1 MLYVTLPEE
10 KTRKASF
17 YLAMEEFVA
26 HNVTND
32 DCLFYWQVGP
42 SVVFGRNQ
50 LIRNEVNLTYCR
62 EHNINIFRRKSGGGC
77 VYADKDNVM
86 FSFITSN
93 ENVGFTFNRY
103 INMMVLMLRKMGV
116 NASATGRN
124 DIMIDGKK
132 VSGNAFYHIP
142 GRSIVHG
149 TMLYDTDMENMVNS
163 ITPADEKL
171 KSKGVESVRQHVAL
185 LKDYISLDI
194 EDFKMFIRRN
204 LCDGEH
210 MLTSHDIEEIEKI
223 ERDTY
228 LSHDFI
234 YGKDP
239 RHTLTKRRRIEGVGD
254 IEIHLEMKGDMIKGA
269 SLHGDFF
276 STGNS
281 AETLL
286 KRLENV
292 RLERSA
298 ITDAL
303 PDNTENIILN
313 LKKEDL
319 INMLINNEN

>member
-1 MLYVTLPEE
+1 
-10 KTRKASF
+10 
-17 YLAMEEFVA
+17 
-26 HNVTND
+26 
-32 DCLFYWQVGP
+32 
-42 SVVFGRNQ
+42 
-50 LIRNEVNLTYCR
+50 
-62 EHNINIFRRKSGGGC
+62 
-77 VYADKDNVM
+77 
-86 FSFITSN
+86 
-93 ENVGFTFNRY
+93 
-103 INMMVLMLRKMGV
+103 
-116 NASATGRN
+116 
-124 DIMIDGKK
+124 
-132 VSGNAFYHIP
+132 
-142 GRSIVHG
+142 
-149 TMLYDTDMENMVNS
+149 
-163 ITPADEKL
+163 
-171 KSKGVESVRQHVAL
+171 
-185 LKDYISLDI
+185 
-194 EDFKMFIRRN
+194 
-204 LCDGEH
+204 
-210 MLTSHDIEEIEKI
+210 MLTNHDIEEIEKI

-254 IEIHLEMKGDMIKGA
+254 IEIHLEMKGDVIKGA